1 MLTGGTVI
9 SEERGYKLEDA
20 ELDQLGVAEKI
31 TIDKDNTTIINGKGT
46 KEDIEGRIG
55 QIRSQIESTTSDYDR
70 EKLQERLAKLAGG
83 VAVIYVGA
91 ASEVEMK
98 EKKDRFEDA
107 LNATKAAIEEG
118 IIPGGGVVFIRAQ
131 KVLNKLKGSNE
142 DETVGIDIIRKAI
155 EAPMRQ
161 IVENAGLD
169 GAVIVNKVRSKTAD
183 YGFNARTGKYEFLFE
198 AGVIDPAKVSRTA
211 IENAASIASML
222 LTTEV
227 VIADIKE
234 DAPAGPPMPPMG
246 GMGGMGGM
254 M

>member
-1 MLTGGTVI
+1 L
-9 SEERGYKLEDA
+9 Y
-20 ELDQLGVAEKI
+20 
-31 TIDKDNTTIINGKGT
+31 N
-46 KEDIEGRIG
+46 
-55 QIRSQIESTTSDYDR
+55 
-70 EKLQERLAKLAGG
+70 
-83 VAVIYVGA
+83 
-91 ASEVEMK
+91 
-98 EKKDRFEDA
+98 
-107 LNATKAAIEEG
+107 
-118 IIPGGGVVFIRAQ
+118 
-131 KVLNKLKGSNE
+131 LKGSNE
-142 DETVGIDIIRKAI
+142 DETVGIDFIRKAI